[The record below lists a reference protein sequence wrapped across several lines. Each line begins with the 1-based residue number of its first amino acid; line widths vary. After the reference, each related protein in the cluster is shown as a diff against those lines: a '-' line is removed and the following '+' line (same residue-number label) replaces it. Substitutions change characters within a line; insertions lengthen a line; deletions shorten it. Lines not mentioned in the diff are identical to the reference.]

1 MGVSENSGTLFMGP
15 YNKDP
20 TIYKFRVLYYGPLFS
35 GTPISG
41 WQNIDQVRDDSRG
54 PAQPARRFWF
64 WPKLLTTAWA
74 QSQATELGSPLVSNE
89 MQKVI
94 NNMPLSLR
102 QQVLCALGAVPAH
115 RGRVLH
121 DVEAIEVIQ
130 CSERPE

>member
-1 MGVSENSGTLFMGP
+1 MVP
-15 YNKDP
+15 
-20 TIYKFRVLYYGPLFS
+20 
-35 GTPISG
+35 
-41 WQNIDQVRDDSRG
+41 
-54 PAQPARRFWF
+54 
-64 WPKLLTTAWA
+64 
-74 QSQATELGSPLVSNE
+74 NE

-102 QQVLCALGAVPAH
+102 QQVLCALGAVPAD